1 MSGYDYNYDNYDH
14 KDKHNDCTILTS
26 IRGIWHDPLYNKVSS
41 QRRKS
46 KTKTDYNYPTNIV
59 HSIYPASCPH
69 TSSGLFHKADAE

>member
-26 IRGIWHDPLYNKVSS
+26 IGGIWHDPLCNKVSS

-46 KTKTDYNYPTNIV
+46 KTKTD
-59 HSIYPASCPH
+59 
-69 TSSGLFHKADAE
+69 